1 MVMRKGSKYMKNDN
15 KNNNDMS
22 RCNIHC
28 ESEVLECN
36 TIIKCH
42 SKQYNK
48 AEENMIIAKVPIVL
62 SQVELEINIE
72 HELELEI
79 KTNYISSE
87 SKHTIIKECNIVPNS
102 NNLFVEGYVE
112 KYIEYSEIESIESL
126 SSGKLK
132 HMTIR
137 LPFKVVTQVPF
148 EIEPRYGKV
157 TKKSVEVLKS
167 IGLNKEVK
175 EQSWVYYNKP
185 EEKVYCE
192 LDWVKILETNI
203 IDILGS
209 KDEVVKKN
217 KLGEKIIMKMALHIG
232 LKVLQNQSVFFSNLG
247 ECIALNK
254 ENISS
259 NKGHSPELEHK
270 E

>member
-1 MVMRKGSKYMKNDN
+1 MKNDN
-15 KNNNDMS
+15 KNDNDMS

-28 ESEVLECN
+28 ESEILECN
-36 TIIKCH
+36 TIIKCN

-48 AEENMIIAKVPIVL
+48 VEENMIIAKVPIIL

-87 SKHTIIKECNIVPNS
+87 SKHTVIKECNIVPHT
-102 NNLFVEGYVE
+102 NNLFIEGYVE
-112 KYIEYSEIESIESL
+112 KYIEYSGIENIETL
-126 SSGKLK
+126 SGGKLK

-137 LPFKVVTQVPF
+137 LPFKAVTHVPF
-148 EIEPRYGKV
+148 DIKPRYGKV

-185 EEKVYCE
+185 EDKVYCE

-203 IDILGS
+203 IDILGN
-209 KDEVVKKN
+209 KNEVVRKN
-217 KLGEKIIMKMALHIG
+217 QLGEKVIMKMALHIG
-232 LKVLQNQSVFFSNLG
+232 LKVLQNQSVFISNFG
-247 ECIALNK
+247 ECTTLNK
-254 ENISS
+254 ENISF
-259 NKGHSPELEHK
+259 NKDHSLELEHK